1 MDGVESV
8 GAPGDGERMDAGSV
22 WCVVL
27 YGIPADGGADR
38 LLGRMVAFMI
48 VVLVVLVVSRERAG
62 VARSDT
68 GAGAKKSPERW
79 KYTTV

>member
-1 MDGVESV
+1 MDGVEPV

-22 WCVVL
+22 WRIVL

-48 VVLVVLVVSRERAG
+48 VVLVVC
-62 VARSDT
+62 
-68 GAGAKKSPERW
+68 
-79 KYTTV
+79 